1 MVEVQ
6 LHERTQALLNEPT
19 LGNQDVDAK
28 VRSLLEAEYL
38 RQMARFRR
46 VDQALSQKY
55 GLSFDE
61 FIEQRI
67 TERHRYVWEV
77 EQDAMDWETAIG
89 GIATMRRKLDELRE
103 IANEP
108 QA

>member
-28 VRSLLEAEYL
+28 VRGLLEAEYL
-38 RQMARFRR
+38 RQMARYHR

-61 FIEQRI
+61 FVEQRVA
-67 TERHRYVWEV
+67 EQHGYVWEV
-77 EQDAMDWETAIG
+77 EKDAMDWETAIG
-89 GIATMRRKLDELRE
+89 GILTMGRKLGELRE